1 MYPNL
6 EAERTRV
13 GLLLEPIAEELGI
26 TVSTLSLKLNG
37 KYPITFKEAKK
48 IKEIIVREKTRKG
61 ISVNIDMTL
70 EELFD
75 VNEEAI

>member
-1 MYPNL
+1 MYPNV
-6 EAERTRV
+6 EAERTRA

-26 TVSTLSLKLNG
+26 TVPTLSQKLNG

-61 ISVNIDMTL
+61 ISVNNDMTL
-70 EELFD
+70 EELF
-75 VNEEAI
+75 EEAV

>member
-26 TVSTLSLKLNG
+26 TLPTLSLKLNG
-37 KYPITFKEAKK
+37 RYPVTLNEAKK
-48 IKEIIVREKTRKG
+48 IKEIIVREKNRKG

-70 EELFD
+70 EELFE
-75 VNEEAI
+75 VSEEAV

>member
-1 MYPNL
+1 MYPNV
-6 EAERTRV
+6 EAERTRA

-26 TVSTLSLKLNG
+26 TLPTLSLKLNG
-37 KYPITFKEAKK
+37 KYPITFAEAKK

-70 EELFD
+70 EELFEKS
-75 VNEEAI
+75 EEAV

>member
-6 EAERTRV
+6 EAERTRA

-26 TVSTLSLKLNG
+26 TVPTLSLKLNG
-37 KYPITFKEAKK
+37 KYPVTLKEAKK
-48 IKEIIVREKTRKG
+48 IKALIVREKTRKG

-70 EELFD
+70 EELFEVD
-75 VNEEAI
+75 EEAS

>member
-6 EAERTRV
+6 EAERTRA

-26 TVSTLSLKLNG
+26 TVPTLSLKLNG
-37 KYPITFKEAKK
+37 KYPVTLKEAKK
-48 IKEIIVREKTRKG
+48 IKALIVREKTRKG

-70 EELFD
+70 EELFE
-75 VNEEAI
+75 VSEEAV